1 MLSRGLVKQ
10 ECDSAIASN
19 PWLPASTKLNFRAGI
34 STGRLRAEFYVVN
47 LTDDRTPLGAQYEP
61 DRKEVANFTGNRGP
75 TNNTGLNVALAYPRE
90 AGLRFSLNF

>member
-1 MLSRGLVKQ
+1 MVTTCSEIEVPVNDIPDFALV
-10 ECDSAIASN
+10 
-19 PWLPASTKLNFRAGI
+19 PVRHH
-34 STGRLRAEFYVVN
+34 LRARALFVPVN
-47 LTDDRTPLGAQYEP
+47 YGTDDRTPLGAQYEP